1 MSEIATRDAFG
12 KALIAAGHKHKNV
25 MVFSLDLKGATKTDG
40 FFREFPDRF
49 FEMGI
54 AEANGIS
61 TSAGMALLGF
71 RPFISSFG
79 AFITGRYDMIRQSVA
94 GNRAGV
100 VVVGSHAGLAIGKD
114 GATQM
119 GLEDI
124 ALMRVVPHMSVI
136 QPADD
141 LETFQVVQYLANN
154 NIPCYLRICR
164 QPVPRV
170 NDENYKFKFGK
181 GNVLREGTDL
191 TIIATGGTVCTSIDA
206 AQALLEDGIS
216 ARVVNISTIKPI
228 DEELIYRCAEETS
241 AILSIEDHSVIGGLG
256 SAIAEVLSQRNGKTV
271 PFRIHGVPDVFGESG
286 DPKDLYRKYLLD
298 KEGIIRIAK
307 DFYHKAENE
316 YIK

>member
-1 MSEIATRDAFG
+1 MSHIATRDAFG

-25 MVFSLDLKGATKTDG
+25 VVFSLDLKGATKTDG
-40 FFREFPDRF
+40 FLREFPERF

-100 VVVGSHAGLAIGKD
+100 VIVGSHAGLAIGKD

-124 ALMRVVPHMSVI
+124 ALMRALPHMSVI

-141 LETFQVVQYLANN
+141 LETFQTVEYLANN

-170 NDENYKFKFGK
+170 HDKNYKFEFGK
-181 GNVLREGTDL
+181 GKVLREGTDL
-191 TIIATGGTVCTSIDA
+191 TIIATGGTVSPSIDA
-206 AQALLEDGIS
+206 AQMLMEDGIF
-216 ARVVNISTIKPI
+216 ARVVNISTLKPI
-228 DEELIYRCAEETS
+228 DVELLYQCADETS
-241 AILSIEDHSVIGGLG
+241 AILSVEDHSIIGGMG
-256 SAIAEVLSQRNGKTV
+256 SAIAEALSQRDGKKV

-286 DPKDLYRKYLLD
+286 DPKDLYKKYFLD
-298 KEGIIRIAK
+298 NGGIAK
-307 DFYHKAENE
+307 LARELFKKAT
-316 YIK
+316 K

>member
-1 MSEIATRDAFG
+1 MSDIATRDAFG

-25 MVFSLDLKGATKTDG
+25 VVFSLDLKGATKTDG
-40 FFREFPDRF
+40 FLREFPERF

-124 ALMRVVPHMSVI
+124 ALMRVLPNMSVI

-141 LETFQVVQYLANN
+141 LETYQVVEYLANN
-154 NIPCYLRICR
+154 NSPCYLRICR

-170 NDENYKFKFGK
+170 HDKNYKFKFGK
-181 GNVLREGTDL
+181 GVIIREGADL
-191 TIIATGGTVCTSIDA
+191 TIIATGGTVSPSIEA
-206 AQALLEDGIS
+206 AQTLIEDGIS
-216 ARVVNISTIKPI
+216 ARVVNISTLKPI
-228 DEELIYRCAEETS
+228 DVELLYQCAEETS
-241 AILSIEDHSVIGGLG
+241 AILSVEDHSVIGGMG
-256 SAIAEVLSQRNGKTV
+256 SAIAEALSQRDGKNV

-286 DPKDLYRKYLLD
+286 DPKDLYKKYLLD
-298 KEGIIRIAK
+298 HEGIAK
-307 DFYHKAENE
+307 VARELFKRVS
-316 YIK
+316 K